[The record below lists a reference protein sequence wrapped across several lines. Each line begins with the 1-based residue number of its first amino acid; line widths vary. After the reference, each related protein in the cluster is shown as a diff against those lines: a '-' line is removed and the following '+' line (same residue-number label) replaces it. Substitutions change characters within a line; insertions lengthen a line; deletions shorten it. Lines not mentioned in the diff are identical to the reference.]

1 MIGKTLSHY
10 RITEKL
16 GQGGMGEVYLAED
29 TKLKRQVAI
38 KFLPEHLTK
47 DKENIER
54 FKREAQATAAL
65 NHPNIVT
72 IYDVI
77 ESDDPAA
84 TADRQI
90 SIVMEYVEG
99 KSLRDVINEYDLGMD
114 KIIDIICQISE
125 GLRQAHKEGIVHRDV
140 KPENI
145 IVGKNAR
152 VRILDF
158 GLAKLKGVS
167 KLTKETST
175 LGTIHYMSPEQL
187 QGKEVDQR
195 SDIWALGVILYELL
209 TGEMPFKGD
218 YDQAI
223 LYSILNEEPETII
236 CFRKECPTELL
247 LVVERAMKKNQQERY
262 KSCNILIKDL
272 NSVKNNLGIERIV
285 NKEKTFPSIAVLPF
299 VNMSVDPE
307 NEYFSDGM
315 SEDIINALSK
325 IKDFHVAART
335 STFSFKGEKIDVR
348 EIGKKLKV
356 GTVLEGSVR
365 KASNRL
371 RITAQLINI
380 SDGYHLWSE
389 QYDRV
394 VSDVFDIQDEI
405 TLAIVNALKIELL
418 AGENQA
424 VIKKYT
430 DNAEAYHLYLNGRYY
445 WNKMNP
451 DAFRKAIDFFNS
463 AIQTDPGYALAYTG
477 LADSY
482 TGLGDA
488 GLSAISPIEAFSKAK
503 AAVKKAL
510 EKDETLAEAHASL
523 GHLKMHDF
531 DWSGAEQEFKRA
543 IDLNPNYA
551 TTYHMSGFNF
561 SLMERHD
568 EAISTVKKALELD
581 PVSLGIIT
589 DLGVI
594 YYFARQY
601 DKAIE
606 QYQKALELDPGF
618 IRVYVTLGS
627 SYGQKG
633 MYEQAIDMIQKAIDL
648 SGDRAKIAALGRV
661 YALSGKKAEAHNII
675 DELKEL
681 SKKRYISPYCLAL
694 IYASMDEKDSG
705 MEYLN
710 QAYVEHVSELIYLRV
725 DPFLDKLRSDPRFK
739 NLLKKVCLET

>member
-1 MIGKTLSHY
+1 MIGQTISHY
-10 RITEKL
+10 RIIEKL
-16 GQGGMGEVYLAED
+16 GEGGMGEVYLTED
-29 TKLKRQVAI
+29 LKLKRQVAI

-47 DKENIER
+47 NKENVER
-54 FKREAQATAAL
+54 FKREAQAAATL

-72 IYDVI
+72 IHDVI
-77 ESDDPAA
+77 EEDSNLC
-84 TADRQI
+84 
-90 SIVMEYVEG
+90 IVMEYIDG
-99 KSLRDVINEYDLGMD
+99 KSLREIINEYNLGLE
-114 KIIDIICQISE
+114 KIIDIIYQLSE
-125 GLRQAHKEGIVHRDV
+125 GLLKAHKAGIVHRDI

-145 IVGKNAR
+145 IIDHDAR
-152 VRILDF
+152 VKILDF
-158 GLAKLKGVS
+158 GLAKLKGAS

-175 LGTIHYMSPEQL
+175 LGTIQYMSPEQL
-187 QGKEVDQR
+187 QGKEVDLR
-195 SDIWALGVILYELL
+195 SDIWALGVVLYEML
-209 TGEMPFKGD
+209 TERMPFKGD

-223 LYSILNEEPETII
+223 LYSVLNEEPESIAN
-236 CFRKECPTELL
+236 FRTDCPSELI
-247 LVVERAMKKNQQERY
+247 LVVERAMKKNMQERY
-262 KSCNILIKDL
+262 KSCLKLLKDL
-272 NSVKNNLGIERIV
+272 DSVKNNLGVERIIV
-285 NKEKTFPSIAVLPF
+285 EEKLLPSIAVLPF

-325 IKDFHVAART
+325 IKDFRVAART
-335 STFSFKGEKIDVR
+335 STFSFKGEKVDVR
-348 EIGKKLKV
+348 EIGKRLNV
-356 GTVLEGSVR
+356 RTVLEGSVR
-365 KASNRL
+365 KSGHRL
-371 RITAQLINI
+371 RITAQLINV

-430 DNAEAYHLYLNGRYY
+430 EDIEAYHLYLNGRYY

-463 AIQTDPGYALAYTG
+463 AIETDPSYALAYAG

-488 GLSAISPIEAFSKAK
+488 GLSAISPKEAFSKAK
-503 AAVKKAL
+503 AAVNMAL
-510 EKDETLAEAHASL
+510 EIDETLAEAHASL
-523 GHLKMHDF
+523 GHLRMHDF

-551 TTYHMSGFNF
+551 TTYHMSGFNY
-561 SLMERHD
+561 SLMERH
-568 EAISTVKKALELD
+568 EQAILTVKKALELD

-606 QYQKALELDPGF
+606 QYQKVLELDPGF
-618 IRVYVTLGS
+618 IRAYVTLGS

-633 MYEQAIDMIQKAIDL
+633 MYEEAIDMIQKAMDL

-661 YALSGKKAEAHNII
+661 YALSGEKEEALKII
-675 DELKEL
+675 DELIEL

-694 IYASMDEKDSG
+694 IYASMGETDSG
-705 MEYLN
+705 IKYLN
-710 QAYVEHVSELIYLRV
+710 QAYLEHVSELIYLRV
-725 DPFLDKLRSDPRFK
+725 DPFLDKLRSDSRFE
-739 NLLKKVCLET
+739 NLLKKVCLDT